1 MPYRRG
7 TSSRWDWPKM
17 PDGATAYQLRVV
29 VAAEPVPDCLLIA
42 PGGLFGLVG
51 AHAARSVRGS
61 LDDAAP
67 FVVGAMGTPSL
78 PTPSQAPAFI
88 DLVGSLRT
96 SRLSTRI
103 LRRFCR
109 HRLLAPACPGL
120 VAAVLGPLC
129 PFLTRLWD
137 PASLLGPGRIGPCC
151 RAFKCSDGTGSS
163 VHVEDRLI
171 SRQT

>member
-1 MPYRRG
+1 MGLHLIARG
-7 TSSRWDWPKM
+7 IAGFVTPFW
-17 PDGATAYQLRVV
+17 
-29 VAAEPVPDCLLIA
+29 VPSA
-42 PGGLFGLVG
+42 PGGLLGLVG
-51 AHAARSVRGS
+51 AHRGS
-61 LDDAAP
+61 VSPWVSRRRCLVCSRRYGDPLA
-67 FVVGAMGTPSL
+67 SH
-78 PTPSQAPAFI
+78 PSQAPAFI

-103 LRRFCR
+103 LRRFC

-137 PASLLGPGRIGPCC
+137 PAPLLGPGRIGPCC
-151 RAFKCSDGTGSS
+151 RGFKCSDGTGSS